1 MSNYNIAFKMSKYD
15 DGKSL
20 FLSPKVTQ
28 YDGHMVMSNVV
39 KPTKIKYVNID
50 TGFQDDFAAYDPSA
64 VASCTITLPER
75 ITEVKSI
82 KVRNIEIP
90 MSMYN
95 ISAAIGNH
103 CFQIANGASTAMV
116 VIPDGQY
123 TITGLVTAINAQ
135 IGTLGLSNLVL
146 SVEALS
152 NKADFRLNTNGS
164 MTINFAVSSNGAPD
178 SYNFK
183 RKLGWILGFRKPSYV
198 IGTSPT
204 ISEGIVDVSVIRY
217 LYLVLDEFTRG
228 NQNSFIAALP
238 SSLVRKT
245 ILARVSINKTTYPFG
260 SVLPANNYNGYLLT
274 DTREYTGRV
283 DLQKL
288 SIQLVDD
295 IGAPVS
301 LNGLHFSFCLE
312 VEHE

>member
-1 MSNYNIAFKMSKYD
+1 MSKYD

-123 TITGLVTAINAQ
+123 TIVSLAAAINGN
-135 IGTLGLSNLVL
+135 ITTLGYNLALTVTTSN
-146 SVEALS
+146 
-152 NKADFRLNTNGS
+152 NKAIFYITTSGS
-164 MTINFAVSSNGAPD
+164 LTINFAVSSNGASD

-198 IGTSPT
+198 IGTSQT

-228 NQNSFIAALP
+228 NQNSFVAALP
-238 SSLVRKT
+238 SSLLRKT

-260 SVLPANNYNGYLLT
+260 TILPANNYNGYLLT

>member
-1 MSNYNIAFKMSKYD
+1 MSKYD

-123 TITGLVTAINAQ
+123 TIDSLVTAITTK
-135 IGTLGLSNLVL
+135 IGTLGYNLDLTVTPSN
-146 SVEALS
+146 
-152 NKADFRLNTNGS
+152 NKAIFRTGS
-164 MTINFAVSSNGAPD
+164 GSLTINFAVSSNGASD

-198 IGTSPT
+198 IGTSQT

-228 NQNSFIAALP
+228 NQNSFVAALP
-238 SSLVRKT
+238 SSLLRKT

-260 SVLPANNYNGYLLT
+260 TILPANNYNGYLLT

>member
-1 MSNYNIAFKMSKYD
+1 MSKYD

-123 TITGLVTAINAQ
+123 TIDSLVTAINGNIA
-135 IGTLGLSNLVL
+135 TLGLPFTNLNLLTVTTSN
-146 SVEALS
+146 
-152 NKADFRLNTNGS
+152 NKAIFRTASGS
-164 MTINFAVSSNGAPD
+164 LTINFAVSSNGASD

-198 IGTSPT
+198 IGTSQT

-228 NQNSFIAALP
+228 NQNSFVAALP
-238 SSLVRKT
+238 SSLLRKT

-260 SVLPANNYNGYLLT
+260 TILPANNYNGYLLT

>member
-1 MSNYNIAFKMSKYD
+1 MSKYD

-123 TITGLVTAINAQ
+123 TIDSLVTAITTK
-135 IGTLGLSNLVL
+135 IGTLGYNLDLTVTPSN
-146 SVEALS
+146 
-152 NKADFRLNTNGS
+152 NKAIFRTGS
-164 MTINFAVSSNGAPD
+164 GSLTINFAVSSNGAFD

-198 IGTSPT
+198 IGTSQT

-238 SSLVRKT
+238 SSLLRKT

-260 SVLPANNYNGYLLT
+260 TILPANNYNGYLLT

>member
-1 MSNYNIAFKMSKYD
+1 
-15 DGKSL
+15 
-20 FLSPKVTQ
+20 
-28 YDGHMVMSNVV
+28 
-39 KPTKIKYVNID
+39 
-50 TGFQDDFAAYDPSA
+50 
-64 VASCTITLPER
+64 
-75 ITEVKSI
+75 
-82 KVRNIEIP
+82 
-90 MSMYN
+90 MYN

-123 TITGLVTAINAQ
+123 TIVSLAAAINGN
-135 IGTLGLSNLVL
+135 ITTLGYNLDLTVTTSN
-146 SVEALS
+146 
-152 NKADFRLNTNGS
+152 NKAIFYITTSGS
-164 MTINFAVSSNGAPD
+164 LTINFAVSSNGASD

-198 IGTSPT
+198 IGTSQT

-228 NQNSFIAALP
+228 NQNSFVAALP
-238 SSLVRKT
+238 SSLLRKT

-260 SVLPANNYNGYLLT
+260 TILPANNYNGYLLT

-295 IGAPVS
+295 IGVPVS